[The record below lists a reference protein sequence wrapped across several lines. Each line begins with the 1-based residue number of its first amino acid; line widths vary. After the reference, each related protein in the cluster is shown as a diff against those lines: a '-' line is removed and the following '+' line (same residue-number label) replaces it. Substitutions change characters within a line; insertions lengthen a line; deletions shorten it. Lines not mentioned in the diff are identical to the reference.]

1 MIQQIQNTK
10 AYGQLEPFQ
19 QNLIINRKNRL
30 QVEDAIIQARNM
42 GYDTWAAS
50 SPMPNAWKAI
60 VEEIYNYEACT
71 SCEKLFDM
79 ETMATDSGDNYFCQP
94 CYDVLAPVMQQEYAE
109 MVANGEIVDVCHC
122 SVSIEDLDGHCEM
135 CGKVVE

>member
-10 AYGQLEPFQ
+10 AYGQLELFQ

-30 QVEDAIIQARNM
+30 QVEDAIIQARNI

-60 VEEIYNYEACT
+60 VAEIVDMQVCE
-71 SCEKLFDM
+71 SCEKLHDV
-79 ETMATDSGDNYFCQP
+79 ETMLIDEDANWYCQP
-94 CYDVLAPVMQQEYAE
+94 CYALFIQDLEHEAKKDA
-109 MVANGEIVDVCHC
+109 CHC
-122 SVSIEDLDGHCEM
+122 SVSIEDLDGCCEM
-135 CGKVVE
+135 CGKIME